1 MNELLYQLQQEL
13 PICSDCIL
21 SDKYRLLLKQ
31 LDSCDLTTELVEY
44 LCNIIVSKKYIWEI
58 RFDHLRALLVN
69 PSTVN
74 FDLKDFFLQRI
85 KRSRRL
91 ALKIFFI
98 RGYALYAD
106 EEELIP
112 VMKKFQ
118 ANLKNN
124 HDYIDYEF
132 LLSAAG
138 LPYLAKKYKYPCF
151 IDTWRIAETE
161 YQEIDPLLR
170 GYFTID
176 KNLEQV
182 NILSNEE
189 INKRFHAFIE
199 KLDHIN

>member
-1 MNELLYQLQQEL
+1 M
-13 PICSDCIL
+13 
-21 SDKYRLLLKQ
+21 
-31 LDSCDLTTELVEY
+31 
-44 LCNIIVSKKYIWEI
+44 
-58 RFDHLRALLVN
+58 
-69 PSTVN
+69 
-74 FDLKDFFLQRI
+74 
-85 KRSRRL
+85 

-106 EEELIP
+106 EEELVP

-118 ANLKNN
+118 ASLKNN

-182 NILSNEE
+182 NIISNEE
-189 INKRFHAFIE
+189 INKRYCAFIE

>member
-1 MNELLYQLQQEL
+1 MNELLHQLEQEL

-31 LDSCDLTTELVEY
+31 LDSCDLTAELVEY

-98 RGYALYAD
+98 RGYALYAE
-106 EEELIP
+106 EEELVP

-124 HDYIDYEF
+124 HDYIDYEYI
-132 LLSAAG
+132 LSTAG
-138 LPYLAKKYKYPCF
+138 LPYLSKKYRYPCF
-151 IDTWRIAETE
+151 KETWRIAQEE
-161 YQEIDPLLR
+161 YLEIDPLLR

-176 KNLEQV
+176 KNLEFV
-182 NILSNEE
+182 NILSYEE
-189 INKRFHAFIE
+189 IDKRTKAFLE
-199 KLDHIN
+199 KYRYIN

>member
-1 MNELLYQLQQEL
+1 
-13 PICSDCIL
+13 
-21 SDKYRLLLKQ
+21 
-31 LDSCDLTTELVEY
+31 
-44 LCNIIVSKKYIWEI
+44 
-58 RFDHLRALLVN
+58 
-69 PSTVN
+69 
-74 FDLKDFFLQRI
+74 
-85 KRSRRL
+85 
-91 ALKIFFI
+91 
-98 RGYALYAD
+98 
-106 EEELIP
+106 
-112 VMKKFQ
+112 MKKFQ
-118 ANLKNN
+118 ASLKNN

-189 INKRFHAFIE
+189 INKRYRAFIE

>member
-1 MNELLYQLQQEL
+1 MNELLHQLQQEL

-132 LLSAAG
+132 LLSVAG

>member
-1 MNELLYQLQQEL
+1 MNELLHQLQQEL

-31 LDSCDLTTELVEY
+31 LDSCDLTAEIVEY

-69 PSTVN
+69 PTAIN
-74 FDLKDFFLQRI
+74 FDLKDFFLERI

-189 INKRFHAFIE
+189 INKRYRAFIE
-199 KLDHIN
+199 KLDHFN